1 MFVFSVHKRQV
12 KLCIL
17 IACIVAVAI
26 AFFVVSKKG
35 VEASNNS
42 NMNLKASTAEERI
55 AYLSQFGWSVLEDPV
70 EVKEVIIPET
80 FDDTYTAYNELQ
92 KSQGFDLSLYAARRV
107 KCWTYQVTNYPGY
120 ENRDCIHANLLVYDG
135 QVIGGDVSST
145 ELDGFMHGFV
155 APGAENTTQQAE
167 STTAAG

>member
-12 KLCIL
+12 KLYIL

-80 FDDTYTAYNELQ
+80 FDDTYMAYNELQ

-120 ENRDCIHANLLVYDG
+120 
-135 QVIGGDVSST
+135 
-145 ELDGFMHGFV
+145 
-155 APGAENTTQQAE
+155 
-167 STTAAG
+167 